1 MYYWLLLNKSDDD
14 LAKKIY
20 QTQKQHRCKDDWVTD
35 IEENLKLCEI
45 QLSESDVWKMRQNKF
60 RK

>member
-20 QTQKQHRCKDDWVTD
+20 QTQKQLGCKDDWVTE
-35 IEENLKLCEI
+35 IEVNLKLCEI
-45 QLSESDVWKMRQNKF
+45 QLSESEI
-60 RK
+60 